1 MSAHGH
7 SKNSSDIKGLSFI
20 FKFFKDELKQMV
32 KIDDERKKELEAT
45 KDRLKDF
52 ETRYVQISKSFSSLK
67 TDLEEKNSKLTKANA
82 LLESKVVEID
92 KLEKKLLELNEMVS
106 NQTKENQKIRE
117 ECEKLKL
124 TLDETISSNSI
135 TLENLQRVLAS
146 EKKFK
151 EESQIKV
158 QKLKTRLT
166 ELEDTNKLNESTKM
180 ELELKLKEKINDYE
194 RVKSEYDKIQN
205 VLSYIKANT

>member
-1 MSAHGH
+1 
-7 SKNSSDIKGLSFI
+7 LF
-20 FKFFKDELKQMV
+20 V
-32 KIDDERKKELEAT
+32 KIDDERKKELET
-45 KDRLKDF
+45 TNDRFKDLEK
-52 ETRYVQISKSFSSLK
+52 RYAQISKSFSSLK
-67 TDLEEKNSKLTKANA
+67 TDLEEKNSKLTIANTTI
-82 LLESKVVEID
+82 ESKIAEIN
-92 KLEKKLLELNEMVS
+92 KLEKKLLESNEMVS

-158 QKLKTRLT
+158 QKLKTRMT
-166 ELEDTNKLNESTKM
+166 ELEDTNKLNETTKM
-180 ELELKLKEKINDYE
+180 ELELKLKEKVNDYE